1 MKIVAIDYG
10 TKRVG
15 LAATDDLQMI
25 ALPLQ
30 TVASAELMLFLKNYV
45 AQEQVSKF
53 VVGLPLQTSGEF
65 SQSYSGVKAFVAQLQ
80 KVFQHIPIEMHDE
93 RYTSKMASAA
103 IAQSSLSKQK
113 RRSKALIDGVAA
125 VILLQSYL
133 EQQNYLKG

>member
-30 TVASAELMLFLKNYV
+30 TVASAELILFLKNYV

-80 KVFQHIPIEMHDE
+80 KVFQIPIEMHDE